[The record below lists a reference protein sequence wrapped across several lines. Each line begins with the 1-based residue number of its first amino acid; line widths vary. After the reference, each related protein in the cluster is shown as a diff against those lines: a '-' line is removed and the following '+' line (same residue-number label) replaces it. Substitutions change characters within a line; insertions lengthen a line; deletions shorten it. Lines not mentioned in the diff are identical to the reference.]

1 MDEKLVK
8 KLYNQIETE
17 GERKGEKYRPFG
29 LYQSSLD
36 SRPNQRYYVECP
48 DGTLVIPPGNT
59 MPVQK
64 LDAAKVLPDK
74 EDGCWRWS
82 IRLISLLSRD
92 SLVTPGD
99 GLKIT

>member
-64 LDAAKVLPDK
+64 LDAAKVLPDNDIK
-74 EDGCWRWS
+74 EMENEG
-82 IRLISLLSRD
+82 ILQNVKMGIF
-92 SLVTPGD
+92 
-99 GLKIT
+99 I